1 MRKTLP
7 ILLLALLLPV
17 VAASAKPPR
26 QLRKN
31 AGLHYLDDHFL
42 RYDSLQKQLHGL
54 AETGYREFRS
64 AELLCRHLEQ
74 HGFRVERGVAGI
86 PTAFIATF
94 GEGGPVIGVMA
105 EYDALPGMAQDTV
118 PSAGRRQA
126 AAPGTAAATTSSAR
140 APWRGPSPSRSGL
153 PKGTAA
159 RSGSSDARPR
169 RAAEARP
176 T

>member
-118 PSAGRRQA
+118 PFRRAPAGGGA
-126 AAPGTAAATTSSAR
+126 GHGCGHNLLGT